1 MKQFLILFI
10 SFTLIFSFSSTN
22 AQENSSNNVDVS
34 TYIEEIVVTARGREE
49 SVRDI
54 PVAITVLSQE
64 RLDNLSVTTFDDIAA
79 TTPGLDIVRSV
90 SGSGAVINVRGIA
103 SNGNSIGIA
112 QSVATIMDG
121 VFYENGRVINEGT
134 FDVKQV
140 AILKG
145 PQALYFGKNAT
156 AGVITFETNN
166 PSDEFEAYVKVGYE
180 MEEERTSLE
189 GVISGP
195 ISDNFGA
202 RLAIRTTEADDGLIA
217 NNATEKSITPFDV
230 GAGAPGGPFVVPA
243 PSENYWPG
251 IESTYVRLTLDWA
264 VSDNFNLNLK
274 VSNSEQET
282 NSPSGVRE
290 RGVCPSLNGVA
301 QGGFIDGV
309 PQVAEGVECRGDW
322 ASSENPLPA
331 EYAASHARMGRF
343 GGSLG
348 EDFEA
353 TNITLTADLT
363 TELYDV
369 VAILNTHENETNWVG
384 DFDAGGAPGVWAS
397 ENNTFDSTS
406 LEVRANSKF
415 DGPINF
421 VAGFYLQ
428 ETERWFGQDVFTG
441 TLMNSNAPAVGYIE
455 GTYKHMLYDKA
466 SETDGE
472 TTSYYFEIIGDVSD
486 RTQITAGVRYIEEEK
501 DSYFKQP
508 YVNPAVL
515 GLWTPESVDSIVVN
529 GQNFDDTVGE
539 ITIRHELTNDIS
551 IYGAYKQGWKS
562 GGFSNSGI
570 LGVASG
576 SASDFTF
583 APEEVDGFELGL
595 KGLFWNGSLSLEA
608 EAFSYSFEGL
618 QVDFFNAVVWSNVT
632 YNAGTAET
640 EGLEL
645 SAVWNPENIDGLTL
659 SGSILFL
666 ESGYKD
672 FVAPCYAGQKPVNGC
687 DIFIPGSIPQQ
698 QLGGKD
704 RLLAPDFS
712 GYVGVNYERPIG
724 QDLMFGS
731 TINLQF
737 KGDHSFSEFDHPN
750 AEQKGYELL
759 DAGLRIGSQNGK
771 WQLAL
776 IGKNLTEEYAVL
788 FSRDAPSTGFGTGTD
803 AGVLADLQTT
813 PILGRTME
821 LVFTYRY

>member
-34 TYIEEIVVTARGREE
+34 TYIEEIVVTARGKEE

-166 PSDEFEAYVKVGYE
+166 PTDEFEAYVKVGYE

-195 ISDNFGA
+195 LSDSFGA

-309 PQVAEGVECRGDW
+309 PQVAEGVECRGAW
-322 ASSENPLPA
+322 ASSEHPLPA

-353 TNITLTADLT
+353 TNFTLTADLS

-397 ENNTFDSTS
+397 ENNTFD
-406 LEVRANSKF
+406 
-415 DGPINF
+415 
-421 VAGFYLQ
+421 
-428 ETERWFGQDVFTG
+428 
-441 TLMNSNAPAVGYIE
+441 
-455 GTYKHMLYDKA
+455 
-466 SETDGE
+466 
-472 TTSYYFEIIGDVSD
+472 
-486 RTQITAGVRYIEEEK
+486 
-501 DSYFKQP
+501 
-508 YVNPAVL
+508 
-515 GLWTPESVDSIVVN
+515 
-529 GQNFDDTVGE
+529 
-539 ITIRHELTNDIS
+539 
-551 IYGAYKQGWKS
+551 
-562 GGFSNSGI
+562 
-570 LGVASG
+570 
-576 SASDFTF
+576 
-583 APEEVDGFELGL
+583 
-595 KGLFWNGSLSLEA
+595 LSL
-608 EAFSYSFEGL
+608 
-618 QVDFFNAVVWSNVT
+618 
-632 YNAGTAET
+632 
-640 EGLEL
+640 
-645 SAVWNPENIDGLTL
+645 IH
-659 SGSILFL
+659 I
-666 ESGYKD
+666 
-672 FVAPCYAGQKPVNGC
+672 
-687 DIFIPGSIPQQ
+687 
-698 QLGGKD
+698 
-704 RLLAPDFS
+704 
-712 GYVGVNYERPIG
+712 
-724 QDLMFGS
+724 
-731 TINLQF
+731 
-737 KGDHSFSEFDHPN
+737 
-750 AEQKGYELL
+750 
-759 DAGLRIGSQNGK
+759 
-771 WQLAL
+771 
-776 IGKNLTEEYAVL
+776 
-788 FSRDAPSTGFGTGTD
+788 
-803 AGVLADLQTT
+803 
-813 PILGRTME
+813 
-821 LVFTYRY
+821 